1 MNKLLIACLGTS
13 LLMSTAAL
21 AKDDRL
27 KFSIDNVLKS
37 DKAKNVLYDV
47 PLYFADQAHAKPERK
62 LVGMTT
68 SQKTNAFNKSDQ
80 EACEWAFL
88 SAIKALQAKAQQEGM
103 NAVVNITSN
112 YKHDNFASTTEFE
125 CGSGNIIAGV
135 ALKAD
140 IAKLP

>member
-1 MNKLLIACLGTS
+1 
-13 LLMSTAAL
+13 
-21 AKDDRL
+21 
-27 KFSIDNVLKS
+27 
-37 DKAKNVLYDV
+37 VLYDV
-47 PLYFADQAHAKPERK
+47 PLYFADQAYPKPERK

-88 SAIKALQAKAQQEGM
+88 SAIKVFQLKAQKEGM

-112 YKHDNFASTTEFE
+112 YKHENFASTTEFE

-140 IAKLP
+140 IVKLP